1 MTSPLTPKAVLL
13 VDDDEMVRG
22 WVRLALEGTEFR
34 IAGEAANSADASDL
48 AARRNPDLLLVDHK
62 LGGEVGTELVRD
74 LRRRG
79 VSAPALVMTANS
91 QGGFNEAAR
100 EAGAQG
106 TLLKTGKRAELLEAL
121 RAVADGGDA
130 FDGRHPTRPP
140 GRAALSPRE
149 REVLRLVAGGA
160 TNREIAA
167 ELGVGDETVK
177 TMLAR
182 AFAKLGVRRRAEAVA
197 AAHERGLL

>member
-1 MTSPLTPKAVLL
+1 MTDSNTTSAVLL

-34 IAGEAANSADASDL
+34 IAGEAASAADATEL
-48 AARRNPDLLLVDHK
+48 AARRRPDLLLVDHK
-62 LGGEVGTELVRD
+62 LGGDVGTELVRD

-79 VSAPALVMTANS
+79 VTAPAVVMTANM

-106 TLLKTGKRAELLEAL
+106 TLLKTGRRDDLLRAL
-121 RAVADGGDA
+121 RAVAEGA
-130 FDGRHPTRPP
+130 EAYDGRHPRRSP
-140 GRAALSPRE
+140 GRTALSPRE
-149 REVLRLVAGGA
+149 REVLRLVAAGS
-160 TNREIAA
+160 TNKEIA
-167 ELGVGDETVK
+167 ERLGVGDETVK
-177 TMLAR
+177 TMLGR